1 MSCKGKTGKA
11 LERCMKSYVKSSK
24 RKFPTF
30 NKKKDTVITTSGKGS
45 RSAVMRHNRISAQK
59 YNPPK
64 LNSQK
69 TSSYTDGTHV
79 ASTITKKKK

>member
-11 LERCMKSYVKSSK
+11 LKKCMKLYVKSSK

-30 NKKKDTVITTSGKGS
+30 NQKKDTVITTSGKGS
-45 RSAVMRHNRISAQK
+45 RSAIVSHNRMSAQN

-79 ASTITKKKK
+79 ASTITKKRN

>member
-1 MSCKGKTGKA
+1 MSCKGLSGRKY
-11 LERCMKSYVKSSK
+11 RNCMKDYVKKSTK
-24 RKFPTF
+24 KFPTF
-30 NKKKDTVITTSGKGS
+30 NQVKDTVISTSGKGS
-45 RSAVMRHNRISAQK
+45 RSAVIMNNRMVAQN

-79 ASTITKKKK
+79 SSTITKKRN